1 MKMDMRF
8 IEPFVS
14 SLQNVF
20 TCMLGTPAQLGKPFL
35 KGAMSQKIDIVAII
49 SLSGDVIGTTVLGFP
64 KETAL
69 AIASQFSGEEM
80 TLDHPDLPDALGELI
95 NMVTGS
101 AKANLKG
108 ITAAIS
114 LPRVIAGKNVHVGG
128 PKTLPFV
135 VIPFKSDLGYFYLEL
150 AVLSNEKSEAA

>member
-8 IEPFVS
+8 IEPFVA

-20 TCMLGTPAQLGKPFL
+20 SCMLATPAQLGKPFL
-35 KGAMSQKIDIVAII
+35 KGTMTQHVDVVAII
-49 SLSGDVIGTTVLGFP
+49 ALTGDVIGSTVLGFP
-64 KETAL
+64 EATAL
-69 AIASQFSGEEM
+69 AIASRFAGEEM
-80 TLDHPDLPDALGELI
+80 TMDHPDLPDALGELI

-108 ITAAIS
+108 ISATIS
-114 LPRVIAGKNVHVGG
+114 LPRVVAGQNVKVGG

-150 AVLSNEKSEAA
+150 AVLKNEQAQAA

>member
-1 MKMDMRF
+1 M
-8 IEPFVS
+8 
-14 SLQNVF
+14 
-20 TCMLGTPAQLGKPFL
+20 
-35 KGAMSQKIDIVAII
+35 DIVAII
-49 SLSGDVIGTTVLGFP
+49 SLSGDVIGSTVLGFP
-64 KETAL
+64 KQTAL
-69 AIASQFSGEEM
+69 AIASQFAGEEM

-108 ITAAIS
+108 ITASIS
-114 LPRVIAGKNVHVGG
+114 LPRVIAGNSVMVGG